1 MEILVTSYFEQTNT
15 RNEIILAMVFSFYV
29 WNFRWSI
36 FCFLFYQ
43 KKKKKKKKKNQRIL
57 IEIDTTFGNYEL
69 TIANSSQ
76 QTHSSKV
83 KKEK

>member
-1 MEILVTSYFEQTNT
+1 MKLYLQWFLVFMFGIFVGQYSVFYF
-15 RNEIILAMVFSFYV
+15 I
-29 WNFRWSI
+29 
-36 FCFLFYQ
+36 
-43 KKKKKKKKKNQRIL
+43 KKKKKKKNQRIL

-69 TIANSSQ
+69 TIANSNQ

>member
-1 MEILVTSYFEQTNT
+1 MNRLTQEMKLYLQWFLVFMFGIFVGQYSVFYF
-15 RNEIILAMVFSFYV
+15 I
-29 WNFRWSI
+29 
-36 FCFLFYQ
+36 
-43 KKKKKKKKKNQRIL
+43 KKKKKKNQRIL

-69 TIANSSQ
+69 TIANSKQ

>member
-1 MEILVTSYFEQTNT
+1 MKILVTSYFEQTNT
-15 RNEIILAMVFSFYV
+15 KNEIILAMVFSFYV

-43 KKKKKKKKKNQRIL
+43 KKKKKNQRIL

-69 TIANSSQ
+69 TIANSNQ

>member
-43 KKKKKKKKKNQRIL
+43 KKKKKKNKRIL

-69 TIANSSQ
+69 TIANSNQ

-83 KKEK
+83 KTEK

>member
-1 MEILVTSYFEQTNT
+1 MKILVTSYFEQTNT
-15 RNEIILAMVFSFYV
+15 RNEIILAMVFSFV
-29 WNFRWSI
+29 WNFCWSI

-43 KKKKKKKKKNQRIL
+43 KKKKKKKKKRIL
-57 IEIDTTFGNYEL
+57 IEIDRTFGNYEL
-69 TIANSSQ
+69 TIANSNQ